1 MNDAPDKVVASIKSN
16 PSTANPSTETLSF
29 EVIPL
34 IAPDPY
40 QIEHAVP
47 FFTQVDDDDDL
58 QVLCKKHAGDQQFL
72 EGTHKFDEPV
82 SKTTLKV

>member
-1 MNDAPDKVVASIKSN
+1 LTEIVGKAIPKIPSNFAAMNDAPDKVVASIKSN

-40 QIEHAVP
+40 
-47 FFTQVDDDDDL
+47 
-58 QVLCKKHAGDQQFL
+58 
-72 EGTHKFDEPV
+72 
-82 SKTTLKV
+82 